1 MDYSVWADTVKVIP
15 WTLLLQFSVV
25 AIVVL
30 IAKKY
35 YDNFS
40 SYFMFRAN
48 KDLGKN
54 VKIIIDGKP
63 GYINLYTWRFIY
75 IKLTDTDNEL
85 IIPITRWM
93 FHDWIVVRNGNLKDK
108 EDK

>member
-1 MDYSVWADTVKVIP
+1 MDYSVWADTIKIIP
-15 WTLLLQFSVV
+15 WSMLLQFSVIAV
-25 AIVVL
+25 VVL

-48 KDLGKN
+48 RDLGKN
-54 VKIIIDGKP
+54 VKVIVDGQP
-63 GYINLYTWRFIY
+63 GYIINYTWRFIY
-75 IKLTDTDNEL
+75 VKLEDNNEL
-85 IIPITRWM
+85 IIPITRWVYYT
-93 FHDWIVVRNGNLKDK
+93 WIVIRNGNLKDK

>member
-1 MDYSVWADTVKVIP
+1 MDYSVWADTVKIIP

-25 AIVVL
+25 SIIVL

-54 VKIIIDGKP
+54 VKVIVDDKP
-63 GYINLYTWRFIY
+63 GYIINYTWRFIY
-75 IKLTDTDNEL
+75 VKLQDENEL
-85 IIPITRWM
+85 IIPISRWAYYT
-93 FHDWIVVRNGNLKDK
+93 WVVIRNGNLKDDK
-108 EDK
+108 EVK

>member
-1 MDYSVWADTVKVIP
+1 MDYSIFADTVKVIP
-15 WTLLLQFSVV
+15 WSLLLQFSVV
-25 AIVVL
+25 AIIVL

-48 KDLGKN
+48 RDLGKN
-54 VKIIIDGKP
+54 VKIIVDGRP
-63 GYINLYTWRFIY
+63 GYILNYTWRFLY
-75 IKLTDTDNEL
+75 VRLTDTNNEL
-85 IIPITRWM
+85 IIPITRWTYYT
-93 FHDWIVVRNGNLKDK
+93 WEVVKNGYLKDK